1 MVKHKIH
8 RAFLALIKE
17 KISNQTNVKI
27 ELQQSAANETKST
40 AGDKHE
46 TALAMLQIEQAQV
59 DAKLEVLRIQLLE
72 LNQIDVEKVHTF
84 AALGS
89 LLISNNGS
97 FYLSTALG
105 KITIDDKIIFALSI
119 KSPLGLLFLQKQ
131 KGDTFYFRELQYSI
145 LDIL

>member
-8 RAFLALIKE
+8 TTFLALIKE

-27 ELQQSAANETKST
+27 ELQQTAANETKST

-89 LLISNNGS
+89 LLISNNGF

-131 KGDTFYFRELQYSI
+131 KGDTFYFRELQYTI